1 MPVFRLHKRR
11 QNSYSGGVEFESNAK
26 GLRVKDSRDQDP
38 ASSGDESAEDFSAL
52 LGASLEEAEKTLS
65 VGDKLRA
72 EILAVGQE
80 DVQAALGPGREGV
93 VATADFLDASGRCSV
108 RAGDAV
114 DLFVT
119 SIRPGE
125 IRLSKNP
132 TDKNIAHDLKEAFE
146 GRRPVEGRVV
156 ETCKGG
162 VRVSV
167 KGKTAFCPISQ
178 IDTKR
183 TETGAEFVGKTF
195 VFSITEFSEDGRS
208 IVVSRRKPLEEEQAR
223 AGDAF
228 LQENPD
234 GAVVAGT
241 VVRLEKFGA
250 FVELVP
256 GVEGLLH
263 VSEVAWSRI
272 ESPSELLSAGQAVSV
287 KILKRESVDGRL
299 KISLSLKQVAERPAS
314 PVAAAVVDP
323 WAKYSAGL
331 VVTGKITR
339 KEPYGLFVQLEPGIV
354 GLLHQS
360 KTSEHPEFHLEK
372 QRVGG
377 EIQVQV
383 AEVKLGERRIS
394 LELPRDPGEDDWKQ
408 HQQAGDASSGGLG
421 EALRAALE
429 KKNR

>member
-1 MPVFRLHKRR
+1 M
-11 QNSYSGGVEFESNAK
+11 
-26 GLRVKDSRDQDP
+26 KDSRDQDP
-38 ASSGDESAEDFSAL
+38 GSAGEESSEDFSAL
-52 LGASLEEAEKTLS
+52 LGASLEASEETYS
-65 VGDKLRA
+65 VGDRVRA

-80 DVQAALGPGREGV
+80 DVHVALGPGREGV
-93 VATADFLDASGRCSV
+93 VATADFRDADGLCSA
-108 RAGDAV
+108 RAGESI

-119 SIRPGE
+119 SVRPGE

-132 TDKNIAHDLKEAFE
+132 TDKNLAQDLKEAFDS
-146 GRRPVEGRVV
+146 RRPVEGRVV

-162 VRVSV
+162 FRVSV

-178 IDTKR
+178 MDTKR

-208 IVVSRRKPLEEEQAR
+208 VVVSRRKLLEEEQAR
-223 AGDAF
+223 AADAF
-228 LQENPD
+228 LDANPD

-272 ESPSELLSAGQAVSV
+272 GSPSELLRVGQSISV
-287 KILKRESVDGRL
+287 KILKRETVDGRL
-299 KISLSLKQVAERPAS
+299 KISLSLKQVTERPAS
-314 PVAAAVVDP
+314 PTAAAVEDP
-323 WAKYSAGL
+323 WSKYAAGQ

-394 LELPRDPGEDDWKQ
+394 LELPRDPGENDWKQ
-408 HQQAGDASSGGLG
+408 HQQAGDDSSGGLG
-421 EALRAALE
+421 GALRAALE
-429 KKNR
+429 KKKR

>member
-1 MPVFRLHKRR
+1 M
-11 QNSYSGGVEFESNAK
+11 
-26 GLRVKDSRDQDP
+26 KDSRDQGP
-38 ASSGDESAEDFSAL
+38 ESAGEEQAEDFSAM
-52 LGASLEEAEKTLS
+52 LGESLEASETTYS
-65 VGDKLRA
+65 TGDRVRA
-72 EILAVGQE
+72 EILTVGQE
-80 DVQAALGPGREGV
+80 DVRVALGPGREGI
-93 VATADFLDASGRCSV
+93 VATADFRGADGLCSV
-108 RAGDAV
+108 RAGEAI

-119 SIRPGE
+119 SVRPGE

-132 TDKNIAHDLKEAFE
+132 TDKNLAQDLKEAFDAK
-146 GRRPVEGRVV
+146 RPIEGRVV
-156 ETCKGG
+156 EICKGG
-162 VRVSV
+162 FRVSV

-178 IDTKR
+178 MDTKR

-195 VFSITEFSEDGRS
+195 AFSITEFSEDGRT
-208 IVVSRRKPLEEEQAR
+208 IVVSRRKLLAEEQALT
-223 AGDAF
+223 ADAF
-228 LQENPD
+228 LKGNPD

-263 VSEVAWSRI
+263 VSEIAWSRI
-272 ESPSELLSAGQAVSV
+272 ESPSELLSVGQTVSI

-299 KISLSLKQVAERPAS
+299 KISLSLKQVTERPAT
-314 PVAAAVVDP
+314 PAAPAVEDP
-323 WAKYSAGL
+323 WAKYAAGR

-339 KEPYGLFVQLEPGIV
+339 KEPYGLFIQLEPGIV

-377 EIQVQV
+377 EIAVQV

-394 LELPRDPGEDDWKQ
+394 LELPRDPNEDDWKQ
-408 HQQAGDASSGGLG
+408 HQQAGDASSGGMG

-429 KKNR
+429 KKKR